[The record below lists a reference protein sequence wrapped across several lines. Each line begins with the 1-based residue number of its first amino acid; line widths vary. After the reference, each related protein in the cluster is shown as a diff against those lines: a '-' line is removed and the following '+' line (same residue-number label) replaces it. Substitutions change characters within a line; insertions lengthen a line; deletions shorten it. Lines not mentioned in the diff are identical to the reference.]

1 MEHRG
6 VSIDVSADYSGYLSF
21 CEKTADL
28 RDQLNADVARQKKQF
43 ASSAVKL
50 PAAAVRGGTHRLN
63 FHKMNI
69 GIIGAGHI
77 GSALAVRLTSLG
89 HSVKIANSRGPETL
103 GDVAQKTGATPVTAE
118 EAAKG
123 ADLIVVT
130 IPLKNIPDLPKDLFS
145 GVPADVPIIDTSNYY
160 PMLRDGKIAEL
171 ETGDLTESEWVQQH
185 LGRPV
190 VKVFNNIYADH
201 LQNKGVPAGTP
212 GRIALPVAS
221 DDAAAKQKVMV
232 LVEELGFDAVDD
244 GTLHESWRQQP
255 GTPSYGADMPADKL
269 REHFA
274 SLGTKR
280 TEAQHAEYMANQAK
294 AEQAMAD
301 QGIKLK

>member
-1 MEHRG
+1 MPLCQQAAHP
-6 VSIDVSADYSGYLSF
+6 SPA
-21 CEKTADL
+21 
-28 RDQLNADVARQKKQF
+28 QLTV
-43 ASSAVKL
+43 
-50 PAAAVRGGTHRLN
+50 
-63 FHKMNI
+63 MNI

-130 IPLKNIPDLPKDLFS
+130 IPLKNIPDLPKNLFE
-145 GVPADVPIIDTSNYY
+145 GVPADVPVIDTSNYY
-160 PMLRDGKIAEL
+160 PMLRDGQIPEL

-190 VKVFNNIYADH
+190 MKVFNNIYADH

-212 GRIALPVAS
+212 GRISLPVAG
-221 DDAAAKQKVMV
+221 DDAAAKQKVMA

-255 GTPSYGADMPADKL
+255 GTPSYGADLPADKL
-269 REHFA
+269 REHLA
-274 SLGTKR
+274 SLGTQR
-280 TEAQHAEYMANQAK
+280 TPEQHAQFLANHNAAEKQMEAQ
-294 AEQAMAD
+294 
-301 QGIKLK
+301 GVKLK

>member
-1 MEHRG
+1 MPQWLAPEASR
-6 VSIDVSADYSGYLSF
+6 
-21 CEKTADL
+21 
-28 RDQLNADVARQKKQF
+28 RKKQTH
-43 ASSAVKL
+43 
-50 PAAAVRGGTHRLN
+50 VRDCLATCGSNSPPLHTLN
-63 FHKMNI
+63 IHTMNI

-77 GSALAVRLTSLG
+77 GSALAVRLVSLG

-118 EAAKG
+118 EAAKHG
-123 ADLIVVT
+123 DIVVVT
-130 IPLKNIPDLPKDLFS
+130 IPLKNIPDLPKDLFA
-145 GVPADVPIIDTSNYY
+145 GVPASVPVIDTSNYY

-201 LQNKGVPAGTP
+201 LQNKGVAAGTP
-212 GRIALPVAS
+212 GRISLPVAG
-221 DDAAAKQKVMV
+221 DDAAAKQKVMA

-274 SLGTKR
+274 SLGSQR
-280 TEAQHAEYMANQAK
+280 TEAQHAEYLANHAK
-294 AEQAMAD
+294 TEAAMAA
-301 QGIKLK
+301 QGIQLK